1 MTAPLVVT
9 TQGEFD
15 MENDTL
21 SAAFAVFIDEARD
34 LIGQMEDILLR
45 LEAGSAD
52 GDDLP
57 ALFRCAHTIKGSAG
71 MFGLEEV
78 VRFTHVV
85 ESVLDELRNGAF
97 AFDSD
102 LASVLLDCQDHISG
116 LIAAAT
122 DGGEADRARSDALIP
137 QLSRWLG
144 QEAPPAASASEALPQ
159 QEATGDEQGV
169 ASPFWHLSLRFSPSI
184 LCDGM
189 DPLKFINYLNRYG
202 RVQHVETVCDHLP
215 PLEAADPQQ
224 CYLGFEVVLDSAA
237 SAEEIA
243 SVFAFCAE
251 SASIVILPPH
261 SPLPAFQRLIQAL
274 PEASGRVGEILVA
287 CGTLTSDEL
296 YRLLVLPHGGGEAL
310 PVEPRGVG
318 EEAQPK
324 PKPKREEERRP
335 AEGGSVKVPACR
347 LDALIDRVGELVIAG
362 AGNQAQAAKAAHP
375 AMLEAASQLL
385 TLVEAV
391 RDMALQLRMVA
402 VGEVFYRFPRVVR
415 DVAKELGKEIELRI
429 SGAEAEL
436 DKSMVEKIA
445 DPLMHLLRNAMDHG
459 IEPAETRIARGK
471 PMQGTVTLKA
481 YHESGAIMIEVADD
495 GGGLDHEKILRK
507 AIEKGIVADGAN
519 LSRHDIHQLILAPGF
534 STAERVTNLSGRGV
548 GMDVVKSHIEALRG
562 SLVIESEPGRGT
574 TMRLCLPLTLAI
586 IDGFHVGVGGAQFIV
601 PLDMVVECL
610 ELPQCQGDVDYMD
623 KDGAALPFVRLRE
636 LFGERGPAHPRP
648 RVVTV
653 SFAGKRIGLV
663 VDRIY
668 GKCQTVIKPLGAL
681 FQHVPCVTGSTIL
694 GDGEVALI
702 IDVVQLIQGVVAR
715 DVQQRQRNASVA
727 LTA

>member
-1 MTAPLVVT
+1 M
-9 TQGEFD
+9 
-15 MENDTL
+15 
-21 SAAFAVFIDEARD
+21 SAAFAIFMDEARD

-45 LEAGSAD
+45 LEAGGA
-52 GDDLP
+52 GADDLP

-97 AFDSD
+97 VFDSD
-102 LASVLLDCQDHISG
+102 LASVLLDCQDHIAG
-116 LIAAAT
+116 LIAAVAE
-122 DGGEADRARSDALIP
+122 GGEADRARSDALIP
-137 QLSRWLG
+137 QLSRWLA
-144 QEAPPAASASEALPQ
+144 QEAAPAARASAPAPLEPAGPREEASS
-159 QEATGDEQGV
+159 
-169 ASPFWHLSLRFSPSI
+169 SPFWHLSLRFSPAI
-184 LCDGM
+184 LGDGM
-189 DPLKFINYLNRYG
+189 DPLKFINYLNHYG
-202 RVQHVETVCDHLP
+202 RIQHVETVCDHLP
-215 PLEAADPQQ
+215 PLEAADPEL

-237 SAEEIA
+237 SEEEIA
-243 SVFAFCAE
+243 SVFAFCAGN
-251 SASIVILPPH
+251 ASIVILPPR
-261 SPLPAFQRLIQAL
+261 SPLDKFLRLIQFL
-274 PEASGRVGEILVA
+274 PEEPGRVGEILLA
-287 CGTLTSDEL
+287 CGSLTPDQL
-296 YRLLVLPHGGGEAL
+296 YQLFVLPQGEAL
-310 PVEPRGVG
+310 PAEPAEVG
-318 EEAQPK
+318 EASPAAVP

-335 AEGGSVKVPACR
+335 AEGGSLKVPACR

-362 AGNQAQAAKAAHP
+362 AGNQALAAKTAQP

-385 TLVEAV
+385 ALVEAV

-402 VGEVFYRFPRVVR
+402 IGEVFSRFPRVVR

-436 DKSMVEKIA
+436 DKSMVDKIA

-459 IEPAETRIARGK
+459 IEPVETRIARGK
-471 PMQGTVTLKA
+471 PMQGTVSLKA
-481 YHESGAIMIEVADD
+481 YHESGAIMIEVSDD
-495 GGGLDHEKILRK
+495 GGGLDPERILRK
-507 AIEKGIVADGAN
+507 AVEKGIVAEGGN
-519 LSRHDIHQLILAPGF
+519 LSVRDIHQLILAPGF

-548 GMDVVKSHIEALRG
+548 GMDVVKSNIESLRG
-562 SLVIESEPGRGT
+562 TLEIESEYGRGT

-586 IDGFHVGVGGAQFIV
+586 IDGFHVGVGDAQFIV

-610 ELPQCQGDVDYMD
+610 ELPPGLEEMEYMD
-623 KDGAALPFVRLRE
+623 KDGVALPFVRLRQ
-636 LFGERGPAHPRP
+636 LFGERGQAHPRP

-715 DVQQRQRNASVA
+715 ESQSRRQSAPAAIHAPA
-727 LTA
+727 LTI